1 MLVSDTQ
8 QNDSVVHIQNRVK
21 DFERG
26 KKKILKG
33 LAIFSKPVFRWYGNA
48 VMEQLKDVHE

>member
-8 QNDSVVHIQNRVK
+8 QNDSVIHTQNRVK

-33 LAIFSKPVFRWYGNA
+33 LAIFSKPVFSG
-48 VMEQLKDVHE
+48 MEMQ

>member
-8 QNDSVVHIQNRVK
+8 QNDSVIHIQNRVK

-26 KKKILKG
+26 KKKR
-33 LAIFSKPVFRWYGNA
+33 F
-48 VMEQLKDVHE
+48 